1 MSARDR
7 IAQHMVRASPAT
19 YQTGL
24 TPTEEALYQAWVA
37 KNRWPTAG
45 NDYDMRGFYR
55 GLLGGYPRATSA
67 IDPNDSRMHYPDYW
81 KTPEHE
87 MFSNESQWA
96 TPLAPAWNDQD
107 QLVSRGGRVVFDDRR
122 KGPWGQ

>member
-7 IAQHMVRASPAT
+7 ITQHMVRMSPST
-19 YQTGL
+19 YQTQH
-24 TPTEEALYQAWVA
+24 TPMEEQLYQAWVA
-37 KNRWPTAG
+37 KNRVPTG
-45 NDYDMRGFYR
+45 GDDYDMRGFYR
-55 GLLGGYPRATSA
+55 GLLGGDPRATSA
-67 IDPNDSRMHYPDYW
+67 IDPNDNRMHYPDYW

-87 MFSNESQWA
+87 TFSNESQWA
-96 TPLAPAWNDQD
+96 TPLAPAWNEQD

>member
-1 MSARDR
+1 M
-7 IAQHMVRASPAT
+7 SPAT

-24 TPTEEALYQAWVA
+24 TPAEEALYQAWVA
-37 KNRWPTAG
+37 KNRVPTAG

-55 GLLGGYPRATSA
+55 GLLSGDPRATSA

-87 MFSNESQWA
+87 TFSNESQWA
-96 TPLAPAWNDQD
+96 TPLAPAWNEQD
-107 QLVSRGGRVVFDDRR
+107 QLMSRGGRVLFDDRQ